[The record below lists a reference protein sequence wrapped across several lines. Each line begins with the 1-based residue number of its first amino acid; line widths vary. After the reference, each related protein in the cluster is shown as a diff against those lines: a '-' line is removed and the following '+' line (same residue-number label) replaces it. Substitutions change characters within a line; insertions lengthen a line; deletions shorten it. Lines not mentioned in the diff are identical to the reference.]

1 MSVWAYTFY
10 EIVMVHATCCW
21 YAGIVSVLQLRWKR
35 HHNIRFIIQCL
46 TMSRLSYLWCL
57 MDIGY
62 FYDYCFTTR
71 ISTDCVLSIVLC
83 VDESFSH
90 HPLYTETCSNHSL
103 KCASFFGQTR
113 QDMAMMQP
121 GLNDKTWMMIIKVY
135 QVNVSL
141 PLASKTHP
149 FVENPHTLEQIFRFC
164 LLFDVVLTFWWFDKY
179 FCLQCW
185 QINRRLSCEMPFTI
199 ATHR

>member
-1 MSVWAYTFY
+1 MLNNVTSFVFVMPYGHWIFLWLLFYHQNIDWLYLVDSFMCRWIFFPSSIAYGNVFQSLPQ
-10 EIVMVHATCCW
+10 M
-21 YAGIVSVLQLRWKR
+21 
-35 HHNIRFIIQCL
+35 
-46 TMSRLSYLWCL
+46 
-57 MDIGY
+57 
-62 FYDYCFTTR
+62 CF
-71 ISTDCVLSIVLC
+71 V
-83 VDESFSH
+83 
-90 HPLYTETCSNHSL
+90 
-103 KCASFFGQTR
+103 FGQTR
-113 QDMAMMQP
+113 QDMATMQP

-185 QINRRLSCEMPFTI
+185 QINRRLWDAFYHCDS
-199 ATHR
+199 